1 METRAQCYKTNCGVK
16 LLTKWDF
23 LLGRV
28 NIPNSVAIKNYS
40 ENESEIKIIPSSNF
54 L

>member
-1 METRAQCYKTNCGVK
+1 METSAQSYKTNCGVK

-28 NIPNSVAIKNYS
+28 NFLNAIAIKNYS
-40 ENESEIKIIPSSNF
+40 ENESKIKIILGTYF